1 LAPESAFLPKTHPR
15 DNNMTAKLILT
26 RRMLVAAGVAISA
39 GLLPLGA
46 NAQTAYPNKPIKF
59 VVPYSAGGLP
69 DTVARIFAQRLTE
82 KLGQSVVVDNK
93 PGANGVVAAQVL
105 ASSPKDGYTFLVTDG
120 SMFSINPTIYKN
132 LGYDYKRDFMPVSL
146 AARAP
151 LYLAVHP
158 KVPVN
163 TLQELVAL
171 AKSKPGTLNY
181 GSSGIGSTHHLTM
194 EAMKTALGLD
204 LAHVPFKGSGQSVPA
219 LIGGQVEV
227 LFSAL
232 PSLSGF
238 VKGGQV
244 KLLATNAAQRSA
256 QAPAVPAI
264 AELIPGFDFAPIVG
278 VLAPT
283 GTPASVIERISAE
296 IAVIAKTPEVM
307 TLLSNAGIDAIG
319 SGPADYNRAILGEN
333 ERLAKAITVAGIKS
347 E

>member
-1 LAPESAFLPKTHPR
+1 MTFKKSAHIAT
-15 DNNMTAKLILT
+15 T
-26 RRMLVAAGVAISA
+26 RRMLLAAVAECSIGSLCFASLAQT
-39 GLLPLGA
+39 
-46 NAQTAYPNKPIKF
+46 QTAYPNKPIKF

-69 DTVARIFAQRLTE
+69 DTVARIFAQRLTDR
-82 KLGQSVVVDNK
+82 LGQSVVVDNK

-105 ASSPKDGYTFLVTDG
+105 ATSAKDGYTFLVTDG
-120 SMFSINPTIYKN
+120 SMFSINPAIYKT
-132 LGYDYKRDFMPVSL
+132 LGYDYKRDFMPVAL

-158 KVPVN
+158 KVPAN
-163 TLQELVAL
+163 TLQEFIAL

-194 EAMKTALGLD
+194 EAMKAALGLD
-204 LAHVPFKGSGQSVPA
+204 IIHVPFKGLGQSVPA

-232 PSLSGF
+232 PSLAGF
-238 VKGGQV
+238 VKSGQV

-256 QAPAVPAI
+256 QAPNVPAI
-264 AELIPGFDFAPIVG
+264 ADLVPGFDFAPVVG
-278 VLAPT
+278 VLAAA
-283 GTPASVIERISAE
+283 GTPPSAIERISLE
-296 IAVIAKTPEVM
+296 IAAIAKTPEVI

-319 SGPADYNRAILGEN
+319 AGPAEYNRVMLSEN
-333 ERLAKAITVAGIKS
+333 ERLAKAVQLANIKS

>member
-1 LAPESAFLPKTHPR
+1 MKPRRIFLLASALL
-15 DNNMTAKLILT
+15 TACAL
-26 RRMLVAAGVAISA
+26 
-39 GLLPLGA
+39 LLPIGA
-46 NAQTAYPNKPIKF
+46 RAQGAYPNKPIKF

-69 DTVARIFAQRLTE
+69 DTVARIFAQRLGDR
-82 KLGQSVVVDNK
+82 LGQSVVVDNK

-105 ASSPKDGYTFLVTDG
+105 ATSPKDGYTFLVTDG

-132 LGYDYKRDFMPVSL
+132 LGYDYKKDFMPVSL

-158 KVPVN
+158 KVPAN
-163 TLQELVAL
+163 TLQEFIAL
-171 AKSKPGTLNY
+171 ARAKPGTLNY

-194 EAMKTALGLD
+194 EAMKASLGLD
-204 LAHVPFKGSGQSVPA
+204 ITHVPFKGSGQSVPA

-244 KLLATNAAQRSA
+244 KLLATNAAQRSS
-256 QAPAVPAI
+256 QAAGVPAI
-264 AELIPGFDFAPIVG
+264 AEIIPGFDFAPIVG
-278 VLAPT
+278 VLAAT
-283 GTPASVIERISAE
+283 GTPASIIERISAE
-296 IAVIAKTPEVM
+296 MAQIAKMPEVM
-307 TLLSNAGIDAIG
+307 QILNNAGIDPIG
-319 SGPADYNRAILGEN
+319 GGPADYHKAILGEN
-333 ERLAKAITVAGIKS
+333 ERLATAIIAAGIKS